1 MIKNLNHSEAV
12 CIIFETLFDLEAKE
26 KELSNLEGEM
36 ARATFWENKEKAQE
50 TVKKLKTLKELT
62 SPLKELQKAF
72 DEIMGLTGLIEK
84 EHDEEIEEEIVSELK
99 QFTRELERFELRTML
114 SGSDDNRNAYLS
126 VHAGA
131 GGTESCDWAS
141 MLLRMY
147 SRWAEKSGY
156 DCELLEVLPG
166 EEAGIRRVTVNIKG
180 PWAYGYLKSEIGVH
194 RLVRISP
201 FDANKRRHTSFA
213 AVDVIP
219 EVDDDA
225 EIEIN
230 EEELRI
236 DTYRA
241 SGAGGQHVNKTSSA
255 VRITHTPTG
264 IVVQCQSERSQ
275 HQNKKTAMSMLKAKL
290 HQLREKERE
299 KELAAAYNEKGE
311 IAWGNQI
318 RSYVLQPYTLVKDLR
333 TGKETG
339 NPQAALDGEINDFM
353 EAYLKWKMRK

>member
-1 MIKNLNHSEAV
+1 
-12 CIIFETLFDLEAKE
+12 
-26 KELSNLEGEM
+26 M
-36 ARATFWENKEKAQE
+36 ANAAFWENKERAQE
-50 TVKKLKTLKELT
+50 TIKKLKTLKEAT

-72 DEIMGLTGLIEK
+72 DDIMELTTLIEK
-84 EHDEEIEEEIVSELK
+84 ERDEEIEEEIVSELK
-99 QFTRELERFELRTML
+99 GFSKKLERFELRTML
-114 SGSDDNRNAYLS
+114 SGPDDSRNAYLS
-126 VHAGA
+126 IHAGA

-147 SRWAEKSGY
+147 ARWAEKNRYSY
-156 DCELLEVLPG
+156 ELLEVLPG
-166 EEAGIRRVTVNIKG
+166 EEAGIKRVTVNIKG
-180 PWAYGYLKSEIGVH
+180 EQAYGYLKSEIGVH

-201 FDANKRRHTSFA
+201 FDANHRRHTSFA

-230 EEELRI
+230 DEELRI

-241 SGAGGQHVNKTSSA
+241 GGAGGQHVNKTSSA
-255 VRITHTPTG
+255 VRLTHIPTG
-264 IVVQCQSERSQ
+264 IVVQCQNERSQ
-275 HQNKKTAMSMLKAKL
+275 HQNKRMAISMLKAKL

-299 KELAAAYNEKGE
+299 KELAAAYDEKGE

-333 TGKETG
+333 TDKETG
-339 NPQAALDGEINDFM
+339 NAQAVLDGEIEDFM
-353 EAYLKWKMRK
+353 EAYLKWKMGKEVKIQRVLEQRKI